1 MNLFPKDKD
10 KRNQLMVTLVIIVAL
25 LSLFIFGVIRPQ
37 YKSLATA
44 AKNIA
49 AEQANLQKIKEA
61 IKKNDTTGEQLA
73 EITAQLQHAEED
85 IASGDIYA
93 WTYDIM
99 RRFKRGY
106 SVNIPTV
113 GQPIITDVDILP
125 QFPYKQV
132 KISLNGSAYYHD
144 FGKFV
149 SDLENTFP
157 HMRMINVTLEPLTGS
172 DPDSQKL
179 NFRADVI
186 ALVKPNP

>member
-10 KRNQLMVTLVIIVAL
+10 KRNQLIVTLVIIGAL
-25 LSLFIFGVIRPQ
+25 LSLFVFGVIRPQ

>member
-1 MNLFPKDKD
+1 MPGP
-10 KRNQLMVTLVIIVAL
+10 TTSCAAL
-25 LSLFIFGVIRPQ
+25 N
-37 YKSLATA
+37 A
-44 AKNIA
+44 
-49 AEQANLQKIKEA
+49 
-61 IKKNDTTGEQLA
+61 
-73 EITAQLQHAEED
+73 
-85 IASGDIYA
+85 
-93 WTYDIM
+93 
-99 RRFKRGY
+99 GY

-157 HMRMINVTLEPLTGS
+157 HMRMINVTLEPLTGF

-186 ALVKPNP
+186 ALVKPNS

>member
-10 KRNQLMVTLVIIVAL
+10 KRNQLIVTLVIIVAL
-25 LSLFIFGVIRPQ
+25 LSLFVFGVIRPQ

>member
-10 KRNQLMVTLVIIVAL
+10 KRNQLIVTLVIIGAL
-25 LSLFIFGVIRPQ
+25 LSLFVFGVIRPQ
-37 YKSLATA
+37 YKYLATA

-186 ALVKPNP
+186 ALVKPNS